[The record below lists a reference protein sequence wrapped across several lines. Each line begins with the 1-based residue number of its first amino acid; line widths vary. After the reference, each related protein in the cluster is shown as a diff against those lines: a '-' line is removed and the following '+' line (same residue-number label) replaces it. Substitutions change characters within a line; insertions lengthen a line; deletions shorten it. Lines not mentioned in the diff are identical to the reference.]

1 MKLVFNRIALHNFAS
16 YNHAEL
22 ELGDKGY
29 CLVKGENNCKADNAL
44 SNGSGKSMIW
54 NGICFTITGTLLNG
68 VSKNLKNINIDEDLS
83 YTSLDFDV
91 DGINYVLTRYISP
104 KSDLKIIKNNA
115 DISGKGIKESTAIL
129 QEELPDLNKELI
141 ATGILI
147 GQGMPDKFS
156 SHSPSGRKELLEKL
170 TKSDFMIEDIKRRVA
185 ERSNVLAI
193 KQRDAEDV
201 ITANNGKKA
210 ALEAAIQ
217 TKENQLMSL
226 VKPDFEAEI
235 AKVTASINSWTEKMN
250 EALNLQAAKQSELDA
265 VSALQTQKI
274 SERAYQIED
283 LTEKYN
289 NAISGPTAAIAG
301 YNAEIRSISSEINR
315 IANIKD
321 VCPTCGQKLQNVEKP
336 STEKLETERVRLT
349 EELNKV
355 KATLA
360 EIDAKQKAFKKQIS
374 DEFDDTLKELSAKT
388 TTLKA
393 ERDNAYKN
401 ASTFRSYLD
410 QDKATLAKLEMS
422 RDNWDAS
429 VEQLKKDI
437 IEGKSKIADLDKVIL
452 AATDNRTDIVERREI
467 IKKMENL
474 IKRDF
479 RGFLLENII
488 KYLDMKSKD
497 YSELV
502 FGTRELAIVID
513 GNNLDITYCGKVID
527 NLSGGERTRVDLIL
541 QLAIRDLM
549 CNYFGYS
556 SNILV
561 LDEVTDFLDAKSC
574 EAVMNFISTQL
585 QDIASVFIISHHAE
599 ELDLAIDC
607 EIKVVKD
614 ENAIS
619 TIA

>member
-1 MKLVFNRIALHNFAS
+1 MKLVFNRITLHNFAS

-68 VSKNLKNINIDEDLS
+68 VCKNLKNINIDEDLS

-104 KSDLKIIKNNA
+104 KSDLKIIKNNV

-170 TKSDFMIEDIKRRVA
+170 TKSDFMIEDIKRRVV
-185 ERSNVLAI
+185 ERSNTLAI

-201 ITANNGKKA
+201 ITTNKGKKA
-210 ALEAAIQ
+210 VLEAAIQ

-226 VKPDFEAEI
+226 VKPDFDAEI

-250 EALNLQAAKQSELDA
+250 ESLNLQAAKQSELDA

-274 SERAYQIED
+274 SERAYQVTD

-289 NAISGPTAAIAG
+289 NAISKPTAAIAG
-301 YNAEIRSISSEINR
+301 YNAEIKSISSEINR

-336 STEKLETERVRLT
+336 STEKLETERIRLT

-360 EIDAKQKAFKKQIS
+360 EIDAKQKAFQKQIS

-388 TTLKA
+388 TALKA
-393 ERDNAYKN
+393 ERDNAGKN
-401 ASTFRSYLD
+401 AAKFRSYLD
-410 QDKATLAKLEMS
+410 QDKATLTKLEMS
-422 RDNWDAS
+422 RDNWDAG

-437 IEGKSKIADLDKVIL
+437 IEGKSEIAALDKVIL

-574 EAVMNFISTQL
+574 DAVMNFISTQL